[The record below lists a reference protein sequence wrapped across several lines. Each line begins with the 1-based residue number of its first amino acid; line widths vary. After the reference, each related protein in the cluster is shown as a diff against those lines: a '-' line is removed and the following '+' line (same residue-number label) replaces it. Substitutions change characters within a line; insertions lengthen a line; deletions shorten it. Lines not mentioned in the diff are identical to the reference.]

1 MSTPEAAVTAAGT
14 RGEATSADV
23 VGEQIVRAL
32 GPLAASPLTEQA
44 AARMRRVLA
53 RAASP
58 AVRDALRR
66 RSRPVAAADHRSLLA
81 TLAQAPAKV
90 CRWPHTQPVT
100 RPGVTGPGMV
110 AAGAW

>member
-1 MSTPEAAVTAAGT
+1 MSTPEAAVTAAGA

-23 VGEQIVRAL
+23 ACEQIVRAL

-66 RSRPVAAADHRSLLA
+66 RSRPVAAGQRGLMA
-81 TLAQAPAKV
+81 TLAQGPAKV
-90 CRWPHTQPVT
+90 CRRPHTQPVT
-100 RPGVTGPGMV
+100 RPGVTGQGIV